1 MDLTDGAGNGRVRKP
16 RIRVTKALRNLS
28 QASVTDARYGIY
40 ANSGLRGYNEQL
52 GTIALPRIERISRS
66 DIGIFPQAET
76 PAPAVYRATTGTV
89 RS

>member
-1 MDLTDGAGNGRVRKP
+1 MLFDDGIGNLFTVTLKSRVVAIP
-16 RIRVTKALRNLS
+16 
-28 QASVTDARYGIY
+28 QVTDARYGIY

-52 GTIALPRIERISRS
+52 GTIALPRIERISRP
-66 DIGIFPQAET
+66 DIGILPQAET